1 MEELK
6 KYLPIYLRICRSLAL
21 YFSYLAIA
29 GIAGLC
35 AGKLPAAVA
44 ILCVLTFHST
54 VRVFGET
61 DRHIANL
68 ATAYRETADGLER
81 STRKMLRLILTSKQL
96 LIELAVLLLVPV
108 LLPVEAGYTAFAT
121 LLFGNP
127 AAVPRALL
135 KVATLGVVFPLF
147 FGFWLLAR
155 YYSFL
160 WWSDQKRCRDHPHP
174 WLTLILKLLFIAAIY
189 AVGGFL
195 LVYILAILASVFNI
209 LRAIASHRPWLPLT
223 LIGGLVLLVFLI
235 RFWRA
240 VRIRRKFLKRLKRL
254 CRELHVTL
262 SPIKRPY
269 RSLFRLTGQINFSI
283 KHGEKIYSCMLF
295 GALNRRNPLYFSEKG
310 IVQCLHSFRFRR
322 VEYFRYTT
330 QFDFSFEAQ
339 GTKVLIVIPVSKE
352 IFAGH
357 TEYFRLIDTGETV
370 GEYKIFTAT
379 GFLGALSRDVVDR

>member
-6 KYLPIYLRICRSLAL
+6 KYLSIYLRICRSLVL

-35 AGKLPAAVA
+35 AGKVPAAVA
-44 ILCVLTFHST
+44 ILSVLTFHST

-61 DRHIANL
+61 GRHIGSL
-68 ATAYRETADGLER
+68 ALAYRKTADGLER
-81 STRKMLRLILTSKQL
+81 STRKILCLILTSKEL
-96 LIELAVLLLVPV
+96 LIELAVLLLVPI
-108 LLPVEAGYTAFAT
+108 LLPVEAGYTAFAA
-121 LLFGNP
+121 LLFEAP
-127 AAVPRALL
+127 AAVPRVLL
-135 KVATLGVVFPLF
+135 KTATLGVVLPLL

-160 WWSDQKRCRDHPHP
+160 WWSDEKRTAELKRP
-174 WLTLILKLLFIAAIY
+174 WVTLILKLLFIAAIY

-195 LVYILAILASVFNI
+195 LTYFLEIVASIFNI
-209 LRAIASHRPWLPLT
+209 LRAIASIRWWLPAL
-223 LIGGLVLLVFLI
+223 LIGGLVLLVLFTRL
-235 RFWRA
+235 WRA
-240 VRIRRKFLKRLKRL
+240 VRIRRNFLKRLKRL

-269 RSLFRLTGQINFSI
+269 RSLFRLTNEVNFTI
-283 KHGEKIYSCMLF
+283 GHGEKTYFCKLF
-295 GALNRRNPLYFSEKG
+295 GTLNRRNPLYFSEKG

-339 GTKVLIVIPVSKE
+339 GTKVLIVIPVTKE

-357 TEYFRLIDTGETV
+357 TEYFRPIDTGETI
-370 GEYKIFTAT
+370 GEYKLFTAT